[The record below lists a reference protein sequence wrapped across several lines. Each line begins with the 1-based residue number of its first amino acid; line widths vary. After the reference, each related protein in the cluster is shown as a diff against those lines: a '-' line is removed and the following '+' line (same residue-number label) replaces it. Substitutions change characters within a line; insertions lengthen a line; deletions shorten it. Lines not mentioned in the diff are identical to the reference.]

1 MKEVHTVK
9 QFSYA
14 ASMALL
20 VSATVGCTDRA
31 TQNQHLSASEEARL
45 SIQAQAGDEEA
56 AIKLERLQKAR
67 EAMPESDLAV
77 APDMRDG
84 WQWSEKEIAA
94 LTKRAKSGDMKA
106 ADRLLQY
113 YSVHEDEP
121 NISYWEDWLFKR
133 GDRGAAQNRALKLY
147 TASKRRPYGDP
158 RKLVELKEAERLERS
173 VSDGHEDSVF
183 LDTLR
188 SEIASIEKSK

>member
-1 MKEVHTVK
+1 MKRFYSVV
-9 QFSYA
+9 
-14 ASMALL
+14 SMALL
-20 VSATVGCTDRA
+20 VSATVGCTDRT
-31 TQNQHLSASEEARL
+31 TQNQHLSATEEAQL

-77 APDMRDG
+77 APDIRDG

-106 ADRLLQY
+106 ADRLHQY
-113 YSVHEDEP
+113 YSVHEDEA
-121 NISYWEDWLFKR
+121 NISYWEEWLFKR
-133 GDRGAAQNRALKLY
+133 GDRGATQNRALKLY
-147 TASKRRPYGDP
+147 SASQKRRSGDA

-173 VSDGHEDSVF
+173 VTDGREDNVF

-188 SEIASIEKSK
+188 SEIASIEKSKL